1 MSGKRPDMINPNQPS
16 EGLYTPRA
24 NIKVIGVGGGG
35 CNAVNRMI
43 ASRVMGVQFIAM
55 NSDSQALAVSKASKR
70 VQLGAEI
77 TKGLGA
83 GGDPEV
89 GRAAARESLREIEAA
104 VKDADMVFVT
114 AGMGGGTGTGAAPT
128 VARIAKEMGIL
139 TVGVVT
145 KPFAFEGAKRSAA
158 AEEGA
163 AALAQFVDT
172 LIVVPNDR
180 LLECV
185 DKKATM
191 QEAFS
196 EADDVLRQG
205 VQGISDIILIPGVM
219 NVDFAD
225 VRAIMKDAGAAMMGL
240 GTAEGEGRARAA
252 AEAAATSPLLE
263 KNIDGAERLLVNIAS
278 GTDFTIGEAHD
289 VMEYLLQFTDPL
301 DANII
306 VGHVCKPEL
315 GDTVKVTILA
325 AGLDGVRGEGVR
337 TMDQVNAANAPQDQ
351 PEMRLESV
359 LEEPTASLDIPT
371 FLSRYKYSY
380 D

>member
-1 MSGKRPDMINPNQPS
+1 
-16 EGLYTPRA
+16 
-24 NIKVIGVGGGG
+24 
-35 CNAVNRMI
+35 
-43 ASRVMGVQFIAM
+43 
-55 NSDSQALAVSKASKR
+55 
-70 VQLGAEI
+70 
-77 TKGLGA
+77 
-83 GGDPEV
+83 
-89 GRAAARESLREIEAA
+89 
-104 VKDADMVFVT
+104 
-114 AGMGGGTGTGAAPT
+114 
-128 VARIAKEMGIL
+128 
-139 TVGVVT
+139 
-145 KPFAFEGAKRSAA
+145 
-158 AEEGA
+158 
-163 AALAQFVDT
+163 
-172 LIVVPNDR
+172 
-180 LLECV
+180 
-185 DKKATM
+185 
-191 QEAFS
+191 
-196 EADDVLRQG
+196 
-205 VQGISDIILIPGVM
+205 M

-325 AGLDGVRGEGVR
+325 AGLDGVRGDGVR
-337 TMDQVNAANAPQDQ
+337 AMDEVKSAGTTQEQQD
-351 PEMRLESV
+351 MRLEEV
-359 LEEPTASLDIPT
+359 LDEPTASLDIPT

>member
-1 MSGKRPDMINPNQPS
+1 MIPGNQNP
-16 EGLYTPRA
+16 EGLFEPRA

-43 ASRVMGVQFIAM
+43 ASRVLGVQFIAM
-55 NSDSQALAVSKASKR
+55 NSDAQALAVSKASKR
-70 VQLGAEI
+70 IQLGAEI

-89 GRAAARESLREIEAA
+89 GRAAARESLREIESA

-128 VARIAKEMGIL
+128 VARIAKELGIL

-145 KPFAFEGAKRSAA
+145 KPFSFEGAKRGAA

-163 AALAQFVDT
+163 AALQQFVDT

-185 DKKATM
+185 DNKATM

-263 KNIDGAERLLVNIAS
+263 KNIDGAARLLVNIAS

-315 GDTVKVTILA
+315 GDTVRVTILA
-325 AGLDGVRGEGVR
+325 AGLDGVTGEGASLSSNSHSA
-337 TMDQVNAANAPQDQ
+337 QQ
-351 PEMRLESV
+351 PETHQGDMRVEAV
-359 LEEPTASLDIPT
+359 LDNPTASLDIPT

>member
-1 MSGKRPDMINPNQPS
+1 
-16 EGLYTPRA
+16 
-24 NIKVIGVGGGG
+24 
-35 CNAVNRMI
+35 
-43 ASRVMGVQFIAM
+43 
-55 NSDSQALAVSKASKR
+55 
-70 VQLGAEI
+70 
-77 TKGLGA
+77 
-83 GGDPEV
+83 
-89 GRAAARESLREIEAA
+89 
-104 VKDADMVFVT
+104 MVFVT

-128 VARIAKEMGIL
+128 VARIAKELGIL

-145 KPFAFEGAKRSAA
+145 KPFSFEGAKRGAA
-158 AEEGA
+158 AEAGA
-163 AALAQFVDT
+163 AALQQFVDT

-185 DKKATM
+185 DNKATM

-240 GTAEGEGRARAA
+240 GTAEGEGRAKAA

-263 KNIDGAERLLVNIAS
+263 KNIDGAARLLVNIAS

-315 GDTVKVTILA
+315 GDTVRVTILA
-325 AGLDGVRGEGVR
+325 AGLDGVTGEGASVG
-337 TMDQVNAANAPQDQ
+337 TNSHSAQQTETHQ
-351 PEMRLESV
+351 GEMRVEAV
-359 LEEPTASLDIPT
+359 LDNPTASLDIPT

>member
-1 MSGKRPDMINPNQPS
+1 MINPNQPS
-16 EGLYTPRA
+16 DGLFEPRA

-43 ASRVMGVQFIAM
+43 ASRVLGVQFIAM
-55 NSDSQALAVSKASKR
+55 NSDAQALAVSKASKR
-70 VQLGAEI
+70 IQLGAEI

-89 GRAAARESLREIEAA
+89 GRAAARESLREIESA

-128 VARIAKEMGIL
+128 VARIAKELGIL

-145 KPFAFEGAKRSAA
+145 KPFSFEGAKRGAA
-158 AEEGA
+158 AEAGA
-163 AALAQFVDT
+163 AALQQFVDT

-185 DKKATM
+185 DNKATM

-240 GTAEGEGRARAA
+240 GTAEGEGRAKAA

-263 KNIDGAERLLVNIAS
+263 KNIDGAARLLVNIAS

-315 GDTVKVTILA
+315 GDTVRVTILA
-325 AGLDGVRGEGVR
+325 AGLDGVTGEGASVG
-337 TMDQVNAANAPQDQ
+337 TNSHSAQQTETHQ
-351 PEMRLESV
+351 GEMRVEAV
-359 LEEPTASLDIPT
+359 LDNPTASLDIPT

>member
-1 MSGKRPDMINPNQPS
+1 MINDQLGS
-16 EGLYTPRA
+16 EGLFEPRA

-43 ASRVMGVQFIAM
+43 ASRVLGVQFIAM
-55 NSDSQALAVSKASKR
+55 NSDAQALAVSKASKR
-70 VQLGAEI
+70 IQLGAEI

-89 GRAAARESLREIEAA
+89 GRAAARESVREIEAA

-128 VARIAKEMGIL
+128 VARIAKELGIL

-145 KPFAFEGAKRSAA
+145 KPFGFEGAKRAKA
-158 AEEGA
+158 AEEGTQA
-163 AALAQFVDT
+163 MQQFVDT

-240 GTAEGEGRARAA
+240 GTAEGDERAKAA

-315 GDTVKVTILA
+315 GDTVRVTILA
-325 AGLDGVRGEGVR
+325 AGLDKGHRSRASMAESQGVEEADGDD
-337 TMDQVNAANAPQDQ
+337 MSLNAMLDN
-351 PEMRLESV
+351 
-359 LEEPTASLDIPT
+359 PTANLDIPT
-371 FLSRYKYSY
+371 FLSRYKYTY

>member
-1 MSGKRPDMINPNQPS
+1 
-16 EGLYTPRA
+16 
-24 NIKVIGVGGGG
+24 
-35 CNAVNRMI
+35 
-43 ASRVMGVQFIAM
+43 
-55 NSDSQALAVSKASKR
+55 
-70 VQLGAEI
+70 
-77 TKGLGA
+77 
-83 GGDPEV
+83 
-89 GRAAARESLREIEAA
+89 
-104 VKDADMVFVT
+104 
-114 AGMGGGTGTGAAPT
+114 
-128 VARIAKEMGIL
+128 
-139 TVGVVT
+139 
-145 KPFAFEGAKRSAA
+145 
-158 AEEGA
+158 
-163 AALAQFVDT
+163 
-172 LIVVPNDR
+172 
-180 LLECV
+180 
-185 DKKATM
+185 M

-240 GTAEGEGRARAA
+240 GTAEGEGRAKAA

-325 AGLDGVRGEGVR
+325 AGLDGTGHSNRPASDYPQSETR
-337 TMDQVNAANAPQDQ
+337 SDENAPSMLVD
-351 PEMRLESV
+351 EV
-359 LEEPTASLDIPT
+359 LDNPTANLDIPT